1 MNQRLKLE
9 LAGYVDDGMDYS
21 NSAEVRSIVDASDV
35 AREFYERL
43 LFANKRLE
51 SFFQSKEMHK
61 TNKKLHKFIDDTLEP
76 KDTFWTRWVPASGL
90 MMAAIAMLI
99 TFGPFMTPVTE
110 APAMSNIQ
118 VNIPASIP
126 QPQTIKNYE
135 VNTVWSLASSMTD
148 EMDATIYQVMYGVF
162 AANTNAFIGGDLTS
176 IRADKDFVKPDKALV
191 QMIDPA
197 TAQRMVESYL
207 NQFCNK
213 LLLPP
218 FKY

>member
-1 MNQRLKLE
+1 MNQRLKLQ

-61 TNKKLHKFIDDTLEP
+61 TNKKLHKFIDDTFEP

-90 MMAAIAMLI
+90 MMAAVAMLI

-110 APAMSNIQ
+110 APVLSNIQ

-191 QMIDPA
+191 KMIDPA
-197 TAQRMVESYL
+197 TAQQMVESYL
-207 NQFCNK
+207 N
-213 LLLPP
+213 
-218 FKY
+218 

>member
-1 MNQRLKLE
+1 MNQRLKLQ

-76 KDTFWTRWVPASGL
+76 KDPFWTRWVPASGL
-90 MMAAIAMLI
+90 MMAAVAMLI
-99 TFGPFMTPVTE
+99 TFGPFMSPVTE

-126 QPQTIKNYE
+126 QPQTIKNYQ

-191 QMIDPA
+191 QMIDPVK
-197 TAQRMVESYL
+197 AQQMVETYL
-207 NQFCNK
+207 N
-213 LLLPP
+213 
-218 FKY
+218 

>member
-1 MNQRLKLE
+1 MNQRLKLQ

-21 NSAEVRSIVDASDV
+21 NSAEVRSIVDASDM

-61 TNKKLHKFIDDTLEP
+61 TNKKLHKFIDETLEP

-90 MMAAIAMLI
+90 MMAAVAMLI

-126 QPQTIKNYE
+126 QPQTIKNYQ
-135 VNTVWSLASSMTD
+135 VNTAWSLASSMTD

-197 TAQRMVESYL
+197 TAQQMVESYL
-207 NQFCNK
+207 N
-213 LLLPP
+213 
-218 FKY
+218 

>member
-1 MNQRLKLE
+1 MNQRLKLQ

-90 MMAAIAMLI
+90 MMTAVAMLI

-110 APAMSNIQ
+110 TPAMSNIQ

-197 TAQRMVESYL
+197 TAQQMVESYL
-207 NQFCNK
+207 N
-213 LLLPP
+213 
-218 FKY
+218 

>member
-1 MNQRLKLE
+1 MNQRLKLQ
-9 LAGYVDDGMDYS
+9 LAGYLDDGMDYA

-61 TNKKLHKFIDDTLEP
+61 TNQKLHKFIDDTLEP
-76 KDTFWTRWVPASGL
+76 KDTFWARLVPASGL
-90 MMAAIAMLI
+90 MMAAVAMLI
-99 TFGPFMTPVTE
+99 AFGPFMTPVTE
-110 APAMSNIQ
+110 APAMSNIR

-126 QPQTIKNYE
+126 EPQTIKNYQ
-135 VNTVWSLASSMTD
+135 VNTAWSLASSMTD

-197 TAQRMVESYL
+197 TAQQMVESYL
-207 NQFCNK
+207 N
-213 LLLPP
+213 
-218 FKY
+218 

>member
-1 MNQRLKLE
+1 MNQRLKLQ

-51 SFFQSKEMHK
+51 SFFQSKEMLK
-61 TNKKLHKFIDDTLEP
+61 TNKKLHQFIDDTLEP

-90 MMAAIAMLI
+90 MMAAVAMLI
-99 TFGPFMTPVTE
+99 TFGPFMSPVTE

-191 QMIDPA
+191 KMIDPA
-197 TAQRMVESYL
+197 TAQQMVESYL
-207 NQFCNK
+207 N
-213 LLLPP
+213 
-218 FKY
+218 

>member
-1 MNQRLKLE
+1 MNQRLKLQ

-21 NSAEVRSIVDASDV
+21 NSLEVRNIVDSSDM
-35 AREFYERL
+35 AREFYETL
-43 LFANKRLE
+43 LFANNRLE

-90 MMAAIAMLI
+90 MMAAVAMLI
-99 TFGPFMTPVTE
+99 TFGPFVTPVTE
-110 APAMSNIQ
+110 APLLSNIQ
-118 VNIPASIP
+118 VNIPTSIP

-148 EMDATIYQVMYGVF
+148 EMDATVHQVIYGIF
-162 AANTNAFIGGDLTS
+162 LSNSLAFNNGDLSS
-176 IRADKDFVKPDKALV
+176 IRADKDFVKPDKALIK
-191 QMIDPA
+191 MIDPV

-207 NQFCNK
+207 N
-213 LLLPP
+213 
-218 FKY
+218 

>member
-1 MNQRLKLE
+1 MNQRLKLQ

-21 NSAEVRSIVDASDV
+21 NSPEVRGIVDASDV

-51 SFFQSKEMHK
+51 SFFQSKEIHK

-90 MMAAIAMLI
+90 MLAAVAMLI
-99 TFGPFMTPVTE
+99 TFGPFMAPVTE

-126 QPQTIKNYE
+126 QPQTIKSYE

-191 QMIDPA
+191 KMIDPA

-207 NQFCNK
+207 N
-213 LLLPP
+213 
-218 FKY
+218 

>member
-90 MMAAIAMLI
+90 MMAAVAMLM

-118 VNIPASIP
+118 VNIPTSIP
-126 QPQTIKNYE
+126 QPQTIKSYE

-176 IRADKDFVKPDKALV
+176 IRADKDFVKPDKTLV

-197 TAQRMVESYL
+197 TAQQMVESYL
-207 NQFCNK
+207 N
-213 LLLPP
+213 
-218 FKY
+218 

>member
-1 MNQRLKLE
+1 MNQRLKLQ

-61 TNKKLHKFIDDTLEP
+61 TNKKLHKFIDATLEP

-90 MMAAIAMLI
+90 MMAAVAMLI
-99 TFGPFMTPVTE
+99 TFGPFMTPVNE

-126 QPQTIKNYE
+126 QPQTIKSYD
-135 VNTVWSLASSMTD
+135 VNTVCSLASSMTD
-148 EMDATIYQVMYGVF
+148 EMDRTIYQVMYGVF

-176 IRADKDFVKPDKALV
+176 IRADKDLSLIHISEPTR
-191 QMIDPA
+191 P
-197 TAQRMVESYL
+197 Y
-207 NQFCNK
+207 
-213 LLLPP
+213 
-218 FKY
+218 

>member
-1 MNQRLKLE
+1 MNQRLKLQ
-9 LAGYVDDGMDYS
+9 LAGYVDDGINYT
-21 NSAEVRSIVDASDV
+21 NSAEVRSIVNASEV
-35 AREFYERL
+35 AKEFYERL

-61 TNKKLHKFIDDTLEP
+61 TNQKLHKFIDETLEP
-76 KDTFWTRWVPASGL
+76 KNTFWTRWVPASGL
-90 MMAAIAMLI
+90 MMAAVAMLI

-126 QPQTIKNYE
+126 QPQTIKNYQ
-135 VNTVWSLASSMTD
+135 VNTVWSLASSMTN

-191 QMIDPA
+191 QMRDPD
-197 TAQRMVESYL
+197 TAQQMVESYL
-207 NQFCNK
+207 N
-213 LLLPP
+213 
-218 FKY
+218 

>member
-1 MNQRLKLE
+1 MNQPLKLQ
-9 LAGYVDDGMDYS
+9 LAGYLDDGMDYA

-35 AREFYERL
+35 AKEFYERL

-76 KDTFWTRWVPASGL
+76 NDTFWTRWVPASGL

-110 APAMSNIQ
+110 TPAMSNIQ

-126 QPQTIKNYE
+126 QPPTIKNYE

-162 AANTNAFIGGDLTS
+162 AANTDAFIGGDLTS

-197 TAQRMVESYL
+197 TAQQMVESYL
-207 NQFCNK
+207 N
-213 LLLPP
+213 
-218 FKY
+218 

>member
-1 MNQRLKLE
+1 
-9 LAGYVDDGMDYS
+9 VDDGMDYS

-51 SFFQSKEMHK
+51 NFFQSKEMHK
-61 TNKKLHKFIDDTLEP
+61 TNNKLHKFIDDTLEP
-76 KDTFWTRWVPASGL
+76 KDTFWTRWLPASGL
-90 MMAAIAMLI
+90 VMAAVAMLI

-110 APAMSNIQ
+110 TSVMSNIQ

-176 IRADKDFVKPDKALV
+176 IRADKDLVKPDKALV
-191 QMIDPA
+191 KMIDPA
-197 TAQRMVESYL
+197 TAQQMVESYL
-207 NQFCNK
+207 N
-213 LLLPP
+213 
-218 FKY
+218 

>member
-1 MNQRLKLE
+1 MNQRLKLQ

-90 MMAAIAMLI
+90 MMAAVAMLI
-99 TFGPFMTPVTE
+99 TFGPFMNPVTE
-110 APAMSNIQ
+110 VPAMSNIQ

-126 QPQTIKNYE
+126 QPQTIKSYE

-162 AANTNAFIGGDLTS
+162 AANTDAFIGGDLTS

-191 QMIDPA
+191 KMIDPA
-197 TAQRMVESYL
+197 TAQQMVESYL
-207 NQFCNK
+207 N
-213 LLLPP
+213 
-218 FKY
+218 

>member
-1 MNQRLKLE
+1 MNQRLKLQ

-76 KDTFWTRWVPASGL
+76 KDTFWTRWVPVSGL
-90 MMAAIAMLI
+90 MMAAVAMMI
-99 TFGPFMTPVTE
+99 TFGPFMSPVTE
-110 APAMSNIQ
+110 GPVMSNIQ

-126 QPQTIKNYE
+126 QPQTIKSYE

-191 QMIDPA
+191 QMIDPV
-197 TAQRMVESYL
+197 TAQQMVESYL
-207 NQFCNK
+207 N
-213 LLLPP
+213 
-218 FKY
+218 

>member
-1 MNQRLKLE
+1 MNQRLKLQ

-51 SFFQSKEMHK
+51 SFFQSKEMQK

-90 MMAAIAMLI
+90 MMTAVAMLI
-99 TFGPFMTPVTE
+99 TFGPFMSPVTE
-110 APAMSNIQ
+110 APSMSNIQ

-162 AANTNAFIGGDLTS
+162 AANTDAFIGGDLTS

-191 QMIDPA
+191 KMIDPV

-207 NQFCNK
+207 N
-213 LLLPP
+213 
-218 FKY
+218 

>member
-1 MNQRLKLE
+1 MNQRLKLQ

-21 NSAEVRSIVDASDV
+21 NSVEVRSIVDASDV

-61 TNKKLHKFIDDTLEP
+61 TNKKLHKFIDETLEP

-90 MMAAIAMLI
+90 MMAAVAMLI

-110 APAMSNIQ
+110 TPAMSNIQ

-126 QPQTIKNYE
+126 QPQTIKSYE

-197 TAQRMVESYL
+197 TAQQMVESYL
-207 NQFCNK
+207 N
-213 LLLPP
+213 
-218 FKY
+218 

>member
-1 MNQRLKLE
+1 MNQRLKLQ

-21 NSAEVRSIVDASDV
+21 NSVEVRSIVDASDV

-61 TNKKLHKFIDDTLEP
+61 TNKKLRKFIDDTLEP

-90 MMAAIAMLI
+90 MMAAVAMLI
-99 TFGPFMTPVTE
+99 TFGPFITPVTE

-126 QPQTIKNYE
+126 QPQTIKNYQ
-135 VNTVWSLASSMTD
+135 VNTAWSLASSMTD

-197 TAQRMVESYL
+197 TAQQMVESYL
-207 NQFCNK
+207 N
-213 LLLPP
+213 
-218 FKY
+218 

>member
-1 MNQRLKLE
+1 MNQRLKLQ
-9 LAGYVDDGMDYS
+9 LAGYVEDGMDYS

-61 TNKKLHKFIDDTLEP
+61 TNKMLHKFIDDTLEP

-90 MMAAIAMLI
+90 MMAAVAMLI

-110 APAMSNIQ
+110 TPAMSNIQ

-197 TAQRMVESYL
+197 TAQQMVESYL
-207 NQFCNK
+207 N
-213 LLLPP
+213 
-218 FKY
+218 

>member
-1 MNQRLKLE
+1 MNQRLKLQ

-61 TNKKLHKFIDDTLEP
+61 TNQKLHKFIDDTLEP
-76 KDTFWTRWVPASGL
+76 KDTFWARLVPASGL
-90 MMAAIAMLI
+90 MMAAVAMLI
-99 TFGPFMTPVTE
+99 AFGPFMTPVTE
-110 APAMSNIQ
+110 APAMSNIR

-126 QPQTIKNYE
+126 EPQTIKNYQ
-135 VNTVWSLASSMTD
+135 VNTAWSLASSMTD

-162 AANTNAFIGGDLTS
+162 AANTDAFIGGDLTS

-197 TAQRMVESYL
+197 TAQQMVESYL
-207 NQFCNK
+207 N
-213 LLLPP
+213 
-218 FKY
+218 

>member
-1 MNQRLKLE
+1 MNQRLKLQ
-9 LAGYVDDGMDYS
+9 LAGYLDDGMDYS

-51 SFFQSKEMHK
+51 NFFQSKEMHK
-61 TNKKLHKFIDDTLEP
+61 TNKKLHKFIDETLEP
-76 KDTFWTRWVPASGL
+76 KDTFWSRWVPASGL
-90 MMAAIAMLI
+90 MMAAVAILI

-110 APAMSNIQ
+110 TPVVSNIQ

-176 IRADKDFVKPDKALV
+176 IRADKDLVKPDKALV
-191 QMIDPA
+191 KMIDPA
-197 TAQRMVESYL
+197 TAQQMVESYL
-207 NQFCNK
+207 N
-213 LLLPP
+213 
-218 FKY
+218 

>member
-1 MNQRLKLE
+1 MNQRLKLQ

-21 NSAEVRSIVDASDV
+21 NSVEVRSIVDASDV

-61 TNKKLHKFIDDTLEP
+61 TNKKLRKFIDDTLEP

-90 MMAAIAMLI
+90 MMAAVAMLI
-99 TFGPFMTPVTE
+99 TFGPFITPVTE

-126 QPQTIKNYE
+126 QPQTIKNYQ
-135 VNTVWSLASSMTD
+135 VNTAWSLASSMTD

-191 QMIDPA
+191 KMIDPA
-197 TAQRMVESYL
+197 TAQQMVESYL
-207 NQFCNK
+207 N
-213 LLLPP
+213 
-218 FKY
+218 

>member
-1 MNQRLKLE
+1 MNQRLKLQ

-90 MMAAIAMLI
+90 MMAAVAMLI
-99 TFGPFMTPVTE
+99 TFGPFMSPVTE
-110 APAMSNIQ
+110 TPAMSNIQ

-162 AANTNAFIGGDLTS
+162 AANTDAFIGGDLTS

-191 QMIDPA
+191 QMIDPI
-197 TAQRMVESYL
+197 TAQQMVESYL
-207 NQFCNK
+207 N
-213 LLLPP
+213 
-218 FKY
+218 

>member
-1 MNQRLKLE
+1 MNQRLKLQ

-90 MMAAIAMLI
+90 MMAAVAMLI
-99 TFGPFMTPVTE
+99 TFGPFMAPVTE
-110 APAMSNIQ
+110 TPALSNIQ

-126 QPQTIKNYE
+126 QPQTIKNYQ

-162 AANTNAFIGGDLTS
+162 AANTDAFIGGDLTS

-191 QMIDPA
+191 KMIDPA
-197 TAQRMVESYL
+197 TAQQMVESYL
-207 NQFCNK
+207 N
-213 LLLPP
+213 
-218 FKY
+218 

>member
-51 SFFQSKEMHK
+51 TFFQSKEMLK
-61 TNKKLHKFIDDTLEP
+61 TNKKLHQFIDDTLEP

-90 MMAAIAMLI
+90 MMAAVAMLI
-99 TFGPFMTPVTE
+99 SFGPFMTPVTE

-176 IRADKDFVKPDKALV
+176 IRADKDFVKPDKALIK
-191 QMIDPA
+191 MIDPA
-197 TAQRMVESYL
+197 TAQQMVESYL
-207 NQFCNK
+207 N
-213 LLLPP
+213 
-218 FKY
+218 

>member
-1 MNQRLKLE
+1 MNQRLKLQ

-51 SFFQSKEMHK
+51 NFFQSKEMHK
-61 TNKKLHKFIDDTLEP
+61 TNKKLHKFIDNTLEP

-90 MMAAIAMLI
+90 MMAAVAMLI

-110 APAMSNIQ
+110 TPAMSNIQ

-191 QMIDPA
+191 QLIDPV
-197 TAQRMVESYL
+197 TAQQMVESYL
-207 NQFCNK
+207 N
-213 LLLPP
+213 
-218 FKY
+218 